1 MKAEVQLVR
10 EVLEGALAPAVA
22 TSVLFEALDRWDRGI
37 PADAGEVL
45 ELVRGPLA
53 LALAR
58 KLDEDGASQ
67 LVAILEARLVQS
79 APPPSSSDAASDSD
93 FEVDV
98 EIDLEEDLVSP
109 FVDAEDELTSTTQMA
124 AVSHPV
130 SVLVVSG
137 ELQFGLLLKATLGED
152 RVHTL
157 TVKDDA
163 ALRHATFSANP
174 QLVVVDATAPPNM
187 RSDELAAALTRLP
200 DATLPVLWALDTPF
214 GRETRSQIQGGHPQS
229 GGMRTLFLE
238 REEGIEPL
246 LDLILSRFRRRSTI
260 PPPS

>member
-79 APPPSSSDAASDSD
+79 APPPSSSDAA
-93 FEVDV
+93 
-98 EIDLEEDLVSP
+98 
-109 FVDAEDELTSTTQMA
+109 
-124 AVSHPV
+124 
-130 SVLVVSG
+130 
-137 ELQFGLLLKATLGED
+137 
-152 RVHTL
+152 
-157 TVKDDA
+157 
-163 ALRHATFSANP
+163 LRP
-174 QLVVVDATAPPNM
+174 IV
-187 RSDELAAALTRLP
+187 
-200 DATLPVLWALDTPF
+200 
-214 GRETRSQIQGGHPQS
+214 
-229 GGMRTLFLE
+229 
-238 REEGIEPL
+238 
-246 LDLILSRFRRRSTI
+246 
-260 PPPS
+260 